1 MAITFKKVAVS
12 TMRSM
17 VADAIRK
24 AIMEGGLQPGERI
37 VERNLAA
44 QFGASLSVIR
54 EALVELETEG
64 FVVKRPNAATHV
76 TQVSIADAEKVFR
89 LRAVLEPHAVA
100 EAAKRASPED
110 VRELEALLDRMM
122 ERARAGDLRGYLSE
136 DYRFHDRIWRIA
148 DNEFVRSALAR
159 ALIPF
164 YAFFAMRCPYPA
176 FDMQQDADEHRKILE
191 AIAANDPVTAEQ
203 IVTRAMS
210 QWRTR
215 PALYAYPEKPTEKAG
230 A

>member
-17 VADAIRK
+17 VADTIRK

-100 EAAKRASPED
+100 EAAKRPEHAR
-110 VRELEALLDRMM
+110 VR
-122 ERARAGDLRGYLSE
+122 
-136 DYRFHDRIWRIA
+136 
-148 DNEFVRSALAR
+148 
-159 ALIPF
+159 
-164 YAFFAMRCPYPA
+164 
-176 FDMQQDADEHRKILE
+176 
-191 AIAANDPVTAEQ
+191 
-203 IVTRAMS
+203 
-210 QWRTR
+210 RT
-215 PALYAYPEKPTEKAG
+215 
-230 A
+230 

>member
-1 MAITFKKVAVS
+1 M
-12 TMRSM
+12 
-17 VADAIRK
+17 
-24 AIMEGGLQPGERI
+24 
-37 VERNLAA
+37 ERNLAA

-122 ERARAGDLRGYLSE
+122 ERARAGDLTGLLERGL
-136 DYRFHDRIWRIA
+136 
-148 DNEFVRSALAR
+148 
-159 ALIPF
+159 
-164 YAFFAMRCPYPA
+164 
-176 FDMQQDADEHRKILE
+176 
-191 AIAANDPVTAEQ
+191 PV
-203 IVTRAMS
+203 
-210 QWRTR
+210 
-215 PALYAYPEKPTEKAG
+215 P
-230 A
+230 